1 MIAGGSNA
9 AVSGM
14 KQVACLRFAPTDV
27 VGAMLI
33 DPILRKDDRGHFAR
47 AWCIREFAE
56 HGIDFVPVEANI
68 GFNVRKGTLR
78 GLHFQT
84 EPALEA
90 KLIHCT
96 RGSIFDVVL
105 DLRPESPSYRK
116 WYGTVLS
123 AANYRMLYIP
133 ERCAHGY
140 QTLEDCT
147 DVYYLT
153 SQFYSPGTE
162 RGVRYDDPMFSIQWP
177 LPAAAMSENDRK
189 WPLMSAASRP

>member
-1 MIAGGSNA
+1 
-9 AVSGM
+9 M

-84 EPALEA
+84 PRGGRPRQGPHPEEHRTRFDEFT
-90 KLIHCT
+90 IHWNDARRVRRRRRLADFLPHPR
-96 RGSIFDVVL
+96 RGEQSHA
-105 DLRPESPSYRK
+105 R
-116 WYGTVLS
+116 
-123 AANYRMLYIP
+123 
-133 ERCAHGY
+133 
-140 QTLEDCT
+140 
-147 DVYYLT
+147 
-153 SQFYSPGTE
+153 
-162 RGVRYDDPMFSIQWP
+162 
-177 LPAAAMSENDRK
+177 
-189 WPLMSAASRP
+189 

>member
-1 MIAGGSNA
+1 
-9 AVSGM
+9 M
-14 KQVACLRFAPTDV
+14 KQGACLRFTPTDV

-47 AWCIREFAE
+47 AWCIRELAE
-56 HGIDFVPVEANI
+56 QGISFVPLQANI
-68 GFNVRKGTLR
+68 GFNVQKGTLR
-78 GLHFQT
+78 GLHFQAV
-84 EPALEA
+84 PALEA

-116 WYGTVLS
+116 WYGAELS

-153 SQFYSPGTE
+153 SHFYSPSTE

-177 LPAAAMSENDRK
+177 VPVTAISENDRK
-189 WPLMSAASRP
+189 WPLMSAASLP